1 MADINFPNARSGS
14 GSRTPEA
21 RPRAP
26 GAADLRWDIIELL
39 FFAYRDFV
47 GDADH
52 ELEAFGFGRAHH
64 RVIHFVHRY
73 PGLKVADLLDVLRI
87 TKQSLGR
94 VLKQLLDEGYIVQKA
109 GDNDRRQ
116 RLLFATAKGEALVA
130 KLAGLQT
137 DRIDRA
143 LRGNRAIRRRRCQ
156 AFPARDDRSRRSRQG
171 AGSNPWSRQRNHQ
184 DKGTIVI
191 EAAIRARTPPQPAD
205 DAPHLLLVDD
215 DRRIRDLLS
224 RFLCGE
230 GYRVT
235 TAMSAKDARGKLLGL
250 HFDLLILDVMMPGE
264 TGFDLARFIRTSSS
278 VPIVMLTA
286 RHEAESRIEG
296 LQIGA
301 DDYVAKPFEPREL
314 VLRIANILKRT
325 APPPTGTLEQVSFG
339 PYVYHLDRRE
349 LRQGDDPVHLTDR
362 EREMLRI
369 LAVTPGETV
378 PRSAL
383 TGEGT
388 VNERAVDVQINRLR
402 RKIERDP
409 ANPLFLQAVRGIGY
423 RLVASP

>member
-1 MADINFPNARSGS
+1 MNVAQ
-14 GSRTPEA
+14 
-21 RPRAP
+21 
-26 GAADLRWDIIELL
+26 AATL
-39 FFAYRDFV
+39 
-47 GDADH
+47 
-52 ELEAFGFGRAHH
+52 
-64 RVIHFVHRY
+64 
-73 PGLKVADLLDVLRI
+73 
-87 TKQSLGR
+87 
-94 VLKQLLDEGYIVQKA
+94 
-109 GDNDRRQ
+109 
-116 RLLFATAKGEALVA
+116 
-130 KLAGLQT
+130 
-137 DRIDRA
+137 
-143 LRGNRAIRRRRCQ
+143 
-156 AFPARDDRSRRSRQG
+156 
-171 AGSNPWSRQRNHQ
+171 
-184 DKGTIVI
+184 
-191 EAAIRARTPPQPAD
+191 ARTPRRPAD

-235 TAMSAKDARGKLLGL
+235 TAMSASDARAKLLGL

-314 VLRIANILKRT
+314 VLRIGNILKRT
-325 APPPTGTLEQVSFG
+325 APPPVETLEQVAFG
-339 PYVYHLDRRE
+339 PYVYHLERGE
-349 LRQGDDPVHLTDR
+349 LRQGEEPVHLTDR
-362 EREMLRI
+362 ERDMLRI
-369 LAVTPGETV
+369 LATARGETV

-383 TGEGT
+383 TGNGT

-409 ANPLFLQAVRGIGY
+409 ANPLFLQAVRGVGY